1 MGMTITWT
9 VDFGAQFTLQKLGIA
24 YMQST
29 VRISLIDRKASAENR
44 ARETPLDKEKVQL
57 IVNAVKAGA
66 PLPSIVLRERK
77 DGRFVVAGGNH
88 RFNAAV
94 ALEETSVTAYV
105 IKCTDAEFETLCR
118 QLNTTEG
125 DGAKA
130 SERCKWAAQDILREN
145 ITQVEAAERYGLGVS
160 QVATAVRVLR
170 VQNRLDSMMTT
181 GGARLTPTH
190 VNVLGDL
197 SHNDNILQAAA
208 ELIADGAIAK
218 DVQEVAK
225 RARTKNTEA
234 EQVGEFVAAL
244 ELRRELANKPVRRT
258 KRTTFLA
265 WISNGEKLCK
275 VTELSELEILD
286 SEMEAVKERLQA
298 VINCLQC
305 LCKGSG

>member
-1 MGMTITWT
+1 MKVTWT
-9 VDFGAQFTLQKLGIA
+9 LDFGAQFTLGKLGIA
-24 YMQST
+24 YTMIT
-29 VRISLIDRKASAENR
+29 VRISLIDRRASAENR

-94 ALEETSVTAYV
+94 ALEEGSVTAYV
-105 IKCTDAEFETLCR
+105 IKCTDAEFETLCK

-145 ITQVEAAERYGLGVS
+145 ITQADAAERYGLSVK
-160 QVATAVRVLR
+160 QVAHSVRLLR
-170 VQNRLDSMMTT
+170 AQNRLDAMATA
-181 GGARLTPTH
+181 GGAKLTSTH
-190 VNVLGDL
+190 INVLGDL
-197 SHNDNILQAAA
+197 AHNDNVLQAAA

-218 DVQEVAK
+218 DVQEVAR
-225 RARTKNTEA
+225 RARIKNTEA
-234 EQVGEFVAAL
+234 EQVAEFAAAL
-244 ELRRELANKPVRRT
+244 DLRRELASKPVKRT

-275 VTELSELEILD
+275 ATELSELEILE
-286 SEMEAVKERLQA
+286 SETQSVKDRLQA
-298 VINCLQC
+298 VSNCLQC
-305 LCKGSG
+305 LCKGNG